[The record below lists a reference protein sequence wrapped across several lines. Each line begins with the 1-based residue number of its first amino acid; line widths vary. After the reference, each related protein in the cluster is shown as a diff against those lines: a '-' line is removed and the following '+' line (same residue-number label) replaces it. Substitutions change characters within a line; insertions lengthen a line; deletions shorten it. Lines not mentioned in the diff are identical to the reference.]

1 MKVTTPAAMRK
12 SETSEAATG
21 AITVFFFFFLVV
33 VAHEMDEQSPVFP
46 SRLEFHICEC
56 KKKCD

>member
-21 AITVFFFFFLVV
+21 ATTVFFFFFLV

-46 SRLEFHICEC
+46 SRLEFHICDC
-56 KKKCD
+56 TKKCD